1 MGKIIRTKRDRRELQ
16 RRLFV
21 AAVASFVAINVY
33 ILMRPTATASG
44 VLEHL
49 PTQAGEGAHRWVLF
63 VGWQGQAARRCCCL
77 HGNCF
82 SAAEQV
88 GWLLFCLQQAVQLP
102 SPC

>member
-49 PTQAGEGAHRWVLF
+49 PTQAGEGAHRWVLL
-63 VGWQGQAARRCCCL
+63 VMQE
-77 HGNCF
+77 
-82 SAAEQV
+82 EQ
-88 GWLLFCLQQAVQLP
+88 
-102 SPC
+102 S